1 MKRSPRRPPAGEASR
16 RFWGKPGGQVDA
28 ARPVRPSEEPTAVVR
43 SLGPLP
49 LGAGRDTAAVH
60 YLEAIYAK
68 AVSGAG
74 ALAAAAGLLQLPED
88 D

>member
-1 MKRSPRRPPAGEASR
+1 MRRRSRHQPASDATR
-16 RFWGKPGGQVDA
+16 RFWGESDRRQDA
-28 ARPVRPSEEPTAVVR
+28 AASVHLSHEPTGVVR

-60 YLEAIYAK
+60 YLEAVYAK

-74 ALAAAAGLLQLPED
+74 ALAAAGGLLDTSELD
-88 D
+88 